1 MNEINLTLKID
12 EVNTLLSALA
22 HQPYAQ
28 VQSLIA
34 KIQIQGSAQLQ
45 DDHKSSQ
52 ETSKAYRD
60 QHQKASAN

>member
-28 VQSLIA
+28 VQPLIA
-34 KIQIQGSAQLQ
+34 KIQTLGSAQLQ
-45 DDHKSSQ
+45 QDHKSSQ
-52 ETSKAYRD
+52 ETSKTYRD
-60 QHQKASAN
+60 QQQKAPVN